1 MLGDN
6 CQSICVTPDTT
17 NESLGRILLP
27 CPIGSIREHL
37 TKLTALTALTQTK
50 IFCDIAASLFLAS
63 NLKSSFC
70 SSYFLPPFLS
80 QSLFYHKMPSLP
92 LRIAILE
99 CGTTPPNAAR
109 KYGSYGGVFASLLR
123 SGADALSYPNLSSS
137 SGLSISTFDVVK
149 TLSYPALQDIDA
161 ILLTAS
167 ASNAFDNDPWILKLV
182 AFVKEILEQR
192 RVRIVAACFGHQI
205 VGRALGTKVRR
216 SDKGWEIGVTPIELT
231 KRGQEIFGQSTLVST
246 FQHTS
251 PQI

>member
-1 MLGDN
+1 
-6 CQSICVTPDTT
+6 
-17 NESLGRILLP
+17 
-27 CPIGSIREHL
+27 
-37 TKLTALTALTQTK
+37 
-50 IFCDIAASLFLAS
+50 
-63 NLKSSFC
+63 
-70 SSYFLPPFLS
+70 
-80 QSLFYHKMPSLP
+80 MPSLP

-149 TLSYPALQDIDA
+149 NLSYPSIPDIDA

-167 ASNAFDNDPWILKLV
+167 APNAFDNDPWILKLV

-205 VGRALGTKVRR
+205 VGRALGAKVGR
-216 SDKGWEIGVTPIELT
+216 SYKGWEIGVTPIELT
-231 KRGQEIFGQSTLVST
+231 KRGAGNLWTVYFGEFSNIPLLKSELWIC
-246 FQHTS
+246 FRLNR
-251 PQI
+251 IE